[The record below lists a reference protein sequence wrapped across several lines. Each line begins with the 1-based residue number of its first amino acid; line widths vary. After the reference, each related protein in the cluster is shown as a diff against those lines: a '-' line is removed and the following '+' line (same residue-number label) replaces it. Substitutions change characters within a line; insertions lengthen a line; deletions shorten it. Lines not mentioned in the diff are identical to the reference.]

1 MVHKIGFVV
10 AVKCNGKIL
19 RETFDENGESVVKL
33 PFTSEYQILLKNLET
48 RSALVKISIDGIDVS
63 DSSII
68 VTPNSTTPLEGFL
81 KDFRVVNK
89 FKFIE
94 KTEQISN
101 FRGNRL
107 DDGLIR
113 VQYTFEAS
121 KPQVINDY
129 HYHHHDWN
137 YYYWPWWPPYSPYIS
152 YGPSGNYSVGKG
164 LTSGSPGDVT
174 FNCSNNLQNKNIE
187 QVNCFNCN
195 VDGITVPG
203 SKSEQVF
210 YPANVETLETNSHVI
225 IIRLQGSKDG
235 KKVEKPVHTKTKLMC
250 PTCGRRS
257 KSDAKFCK
265 GCGTALF

>member
-1 MVHKIGFVV
+1 MVHKVGFVV

-19 RETFDENGESVVKL
+19 REIFNENGESIVKL
-33 PFTSEYQILLKNLET
+33 PFSSEYQILLKNLET

-81 KDFRVVNK
+81 KDFHVTNK

-101 FRGNRL
+101 FRGDRI
-107 DDGLIR
+107 DDGIVR
-113 VQYTFEAS
+113 VQYTFEAF
-121 KPQVINDY
+121 KPQVINDH
-129 HYHHHDWN
+129 HYHHHYHDWN
-137 YYYWPWWPPYSPYIS
+137 YYYWPWWPSPYIS
-152 YGPSGNYSVGKG
+152 YGPSGSYVQAQS
-164 LTSGSPGDVT
+164 SGSPGDVT
-174 FNCSNNLQNKNIE
+174 FTCSNNLQNKNIE
-187 QVNCFNCN
+187 QVNCFNSN

-203 SKSEQVF
+203 SKSEQMF

-235 KKVEKPVHTKTKLMC
+235 KKVEKAVHTKTKLMC

-257 KSDAKFCK
+257 KSDAQFCRN
-265 GCGTALF
+265 CGTALF